1 MSYRLFIDDL
11 RSPASPGW
19 VVARDSNTAIRL
31 LEARGCPAEISFDHD
46 LGGDD
51 TAMVVVRRLVELDL
65 DAGGTYI
72 PNGFQFSVH
81 SANPVGRENIQALL
95 GRYLAF
101 RAEEHD

>member
-11 RSPASPGW
+11 RNPASPGW
-19 VVARDSNTAIRL
+19 VVARDSDTTIKL

-51 TAMVVVRRLVELDL
+51 TAMRVVRRLVELDL

-72 PNGFQFSVH
+72 PSGFQFSVH

-101 RAEEHD
+101 RGEERD